1 MRNKGQQIVRFVVVA
16 LIATPLM
23 AGGCYEKRI
32 PKTTLTNPYGRQMT
46 IAIAPVLNYSG
57 NPDLDPV
64 KVTDILYS
72 EMQQVDGFSVVP
84 VNRMLAQMVRD
95 NIVMIETPQ
104 QALKL
109 ASALGADAIVVAAIT
124 EYNPFYPPIV
134 GIAAQIYGLEQ
145 EAAGPTMKID
155 PVAMERQA
163 TPLKVSVDIAPQFW
177 PKNQVQRIYNSRD
190 KAMAHLVEEFA
201 EDRGTAGSPYKWEVY
216 LRSQEYY
223 LRFVSFKL
231 IEELLDKEL
240 RRINPGIVSD
250 HNVAKECN

>member
-1 MRNKGQQIVRFVVVA
+1 
-16 LIATPLM
+16 
-23 AGGCYEKRI
+23 
-32 PKTTLTNPYGRQMT
+32 
-46 IAIAPVLNYSG
+46 
-57 NPDLDPV
+57 
-64 KVTDILYS
+64 
-72 EMQQVDGFSVVP
+72 
-84 VNRMLAQMVRD
+84 
-95 NIVMIETPQ
+95 
-104 QALKL
+104 
-109 ASALGADAIVVAAIT
+109 
-124 EYNPFYPPIV
+124 
-134 GIAAQIYGLEQ
+134 
-145 EAAGPTMKID
+145 MKID